1 MKQTKFTLIELL
13 VVIAIIGILA
23 SMLMPSLSN
32 ARARGQQ
39 AVCISNQKQIAL
51 ATNMYAEESV
61 IPDHS
66 DNDGIGQWDDALE
79 PFIGDKKNNIVLT
92 CPSQKF
98 INQTNSTINHYT
110 FNPVAK
116 GLPLSAVTNSDFV
129 VSGDGASKP
138 EFINSTK
145 RAYTGFWQ
153 FDTNSVQSGPYE
165 ALINPSGLTRLPD
178 YRHNQKAVMSYID
191 GHVNSISSSGL
202 KNGLFHLNK

>member
-1 MKQTKFTLIELL
+1 MKRRKFTLIELL

-39 AVCISNQKQIAL
+39 AVCINNQKQIAL

-61 IPDHS
+61 MPDHS

-79 PFIGDKKNNIVLT
+79 GVLGDKKNNNILT
-92 CPSQKF
+92 CPSQLF
-98 INQTNSTINHYT
+98 VNQENATINHYT
-110 FNPVAK
+110 FNPISK
-116 GLPLSAVTNSDFV
+116 GLPISAISNSDFV
-129 VSGDGASKP
+129 VTGDGVTKP
-138 EFINSTK
+138 EFSTTTK

-153 FDTNSVQSGPYE
+153 FATDSIQSGPYE

-178 YRHNQKAVMSYID
+178 YRHSGKAVMGYID
-191 GHVNSISSSGL
+191 GHVNSISNSGL
-202 KNGLFHLNK
+202 KNGLFHLSK